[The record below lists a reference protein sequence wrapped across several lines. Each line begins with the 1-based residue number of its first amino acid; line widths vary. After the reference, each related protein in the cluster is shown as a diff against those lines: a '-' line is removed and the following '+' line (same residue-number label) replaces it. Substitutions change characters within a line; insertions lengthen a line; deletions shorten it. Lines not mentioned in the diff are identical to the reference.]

1 MVASPDPITIAP
13 AYDLPWSLLLQDL
26 CYEAQVD

>member
-1 MVASPDPITIAP
+1 MVNPDLFTAQT

>member
-1 MVASPDPITIAP
+1 MVKSDLLTTQTT
-13 AYDLPWSLLLQDL
+13 YDLPWSLLLQDL